1 MLRSL
6 VVALSLASALVAQE
20 AKKSLPDYTGGEAQ
34 VVEGFKDPKLWV
46 REELWVETEFDTD
59 GDGRKDRMHVD
70 VTRPRQTDSEGLTVP
85 VIYETSPYFSG
96 VSSTEP
102 KYFWDPHQEVHGK
115 PHPRE
120 HAPPIP
126 FQRRSPRISDELVGD
141 WVPRGFAVVH
151 SESPGTGL
159 SQGCPSVG
167 GPNETLAP
175 KAVVDWLNR
184 RAKGFKKPT
193 GDEKVEAYWSTGKV
207 GMTGT
212 SYNGTLPL
220 ACALTGVEGLEAI
233 IPVSLNSSYYHY
245 YRSNGLVRHPG
256 GYMGED
262 MDVLFDFID
271 SGDPAHRAYGEKH
284 VRDDELLKSIDRVS
298 GDYNSFWEARD
309 YWKQLDKVHAATLL
323 AHGLNDWNV
332 MPEHSVH
339 IYAELKAR
347 GVPTQLFLH
356 QGSHGGDPP
365 FKMMNR
371 WFTRYLC
378 EVENGVEDDPR
389 CFVMREGANA
399 PTAYPDYPNPEAR
412 AVTLRPSK
420 GGDAIGGLAAGEA
433 AGAKEKEIEK
443 LVDDVSVGGGDLAK
457 AASSKNRLLYAT
469 PPLATPVHTSGT
481 PHVKLRLACS
491 KPAANLSVWLVELPW
506 TDGRDINDRL
516 VNRGWADPQ
525 NRESLSKS
533 EPLVPGQYYDVQFD
547 LQPDDQ
553 VIAAGKRLALMVFSS
568 DRDFTLWPEPGT
580 ELKLDLAG
588 VSLDF
593 PVVGG
598 SEAWEKA
605 AGIGSGSR

>member
-6 VVALSLASALVAQE
+6 IVALALASPLLAQTPTR
-20 AKKSLPDYTGGEAQ
+20 AVPDYTGGVAQ
-34 VVEGFKDPKLWV
+34 VVEGFKDPKAWV
-46 REELWVETEFDTD
+46 REELWVEAEFDTD
-59 GDGRKDRMHVD
+59 GDGKKDRMHVD
-70 VTRPRQTDSEGLTVP
+70 VTRPRQTDTEGLTVP

-96 VSSTEP
+96 VSSTDS

-115 PHPRE
+115 PNPRE

-159 SQGCPSVG
+159 SQGSPSVG
-167 GPNETLAP
+167 GENESLAP
-175 KAVVDWLNR
+175 KAVVDWLNG

-193 GDEKVEAYWSTGKV
+193 GDDKVEAYWSTGKV

-271 SGDPAHRAYGEKH
+271 SGDPARRAYGEKH
-284 VRDDELLKSIDRVS
+284 VRDEVLLKSIDRVS
-298 GDYNSFWEARD
+298 GDYNAFWEARD
-309 YWKQLDKVHAATLL
+309 YWKQLDNVHAAVLL

-339 IYAELKAR
+339 LYTEFKKR
-347 GVPTQLFLH
+347 GVPTQLYLH
-356 QGSHGGDPP
+356 QGGHGGDPP
-365 FKMMNR
+365 FEMMNR

-378 EVENGVEDDPR
+378 DVENGVEDDPR
-389 CFVMREGANA
+389 CFVVREGQRT
-399 PTAYPDYPNPEAR
+399 PTAYPDYPNPDAKV
-412 AVTLRPSK
+412 VTLRPSK
-420 GGDAIGGLAAGEA
+420 GGAAVGGLALSDGGGTPA
-433 AGAKEKEIEK
+433 K
-443 LVDDVSVGGGDLAK
+443 LVESLRDDASISGGEMAK
-457 AASSKNRLLYAT
+457 AADSKNRLLYAT
-469 PPLATPVHTSGT
+469 LPLAAPLHTSGT
-481 PHVKLRLACS
+481 PRVKLRLASS
-491 KPAANLSVWLVELPW
+491 KAAANLSVWLVVLPW
-506 TDGRDINDRL
+506 TDSRDINDHL
-516 VNRGWADPQ
+516 LNRGWADPQ

-533 EPLVPGQYYDVQFD
+533 EPLVPGQFYDVAFD

-553 VIAAGKRLALMVFSS
+553 VIPAGKRLALMVFSS
-568 DRDFTLWPEPGT
+568 DKEFTLWPEPGT
-580 ELKLDLAG
+580 KLEVDLAG
-588 VSLDF
+588 SSLDF

-598 SEAWEKA
+598 KEAWEKA
-605 AGIGSGSR
+605 VGSGTR

>member
-6 VVALSLASALVAQE
+6 IVALSFASALAAQE
-20 AKKSLPDYTGGEAQ
+20 SPKSLPDYKDGVAQ
-34 VVEGFKDPKLWV
+34 VVEGFKDPKAWV
-46 REELWVETEFDTD
+46 REELWVEAEFDTD
-59 GDGRKDRMHVD
+59 GDGKKDRMHVD
-70 VTRPRQTDSEGLTVP
+70 VTRPRQTDTEGLTVP

-96 VSSTEP
+96 VSSTDS

-115 PHPRE
+115 PNPRE

-159 SQGCPSVG
+159 SQGSPSVG
-167 GPNETLAP
+167 GPNESLAP
-175 KAVVDWLNR
+175 KAVVDWLNG
-184 RAKGFKKPT
+184 RAKGFKKAT
-193 GDEKVEAYWSTGKV
+193 GDDKVEAYWSTGKV

-271 SGDPAHRAYGEKH
+271 SGDPARRAYGEKH
-284 VRDDELLKSIDRVS
+284 VRDEVLLKSIDRVS
-298 GDYNSFWEARD
+298 GDYNEFWEARD
-309 YWKQLDKVHAATLL
+309 YWKQLDQVRAAVLL

-339 IYAELKAR
+339 LYTEFKKR
-347 GVPTQLFLH
+347 GVPTQLYLH
-356 QGSHGGDPP
+356 QGGHGGDPP
-365 FKMMNR
+365 FEMMNR

-378 EVENGVEDDPR
+378 DVENGVEDDPK
-389 CFVMREGANA
+389 CFVVREGQRT
-399 PTAYPDYPNPEAR
+399 PTPYADYPNPDAKV
-412 AVTLRPSK
+412 VTLRPSK
-420 GGDAIGGLAAGEA
+420 GGATVGGLGLSGDGAAPA
-433 AGAKEKEIEK
+433 K
-443 LVDDVSVGGGDLAK
+443 LVESLRDDASISGGEMAK
-457 AASSKNRLLYAT
+457 AAESKNRLLYAT
-469 PPLATPVHTSGT
+469 PPLAAPLHTSGT
-481 PHVKLRLACS
+481 PRVKLRLASS
-491 KPAANLSVWLVELPW
+491 KAAANLTVWIVELPW
-506 TDGRDINDRL
+506 TDGRDINDHL

-533 EPLVPGQYYDVQFD
+533 EPLVPGQFYDVQFD

-553 VIAAGKRLALMVFSS
+553 VIPAGKRLALMVFSS
-568 DRDFTLWPEPGT
+568 DKEFTLWPEPGT
-580 ELKLDLAG
+580 KLELDLAG

-598 SEAWEKA
+598 KEAWEKA
-605 AGIGSGSR
+605 VAGGVR